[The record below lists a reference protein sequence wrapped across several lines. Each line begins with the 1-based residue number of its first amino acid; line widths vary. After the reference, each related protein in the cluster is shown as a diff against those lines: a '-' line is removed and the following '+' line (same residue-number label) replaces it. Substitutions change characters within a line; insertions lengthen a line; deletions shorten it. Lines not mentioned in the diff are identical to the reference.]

1 MRKLVQKFIFV
12 GFVYINILKCVTPHL
27 HYSVQTKPICN
38 LTLITEPINIPPHSD
53 RLACTPSLVGVSRGL
68 AYTATFINAKNLE
81 NIILKNTKRKKYI
94 AQVHNS

>member
-12 GFVYINILKCVTPHL
+12 GFVYIDILKCVNPHL
-27 HYSVQTKPICN
+27 HYSVQTKPICY

-53 RLACTPSLVGVSRGL
+53 KLRFACTPSLVRVPRGL

-81 NIILKNTKRKKYI
+81 NIILKNAKRK
-94 AQVHNS
+94 ST